1 VPKAFPIPMV
11 LGMCVPEVCTV
22 SDFNNFK
29 SYLVTAIN
37 AMIPQL
43 FQGIKGFN
51 LNIQLNTDDMHFE
64 DANQKNK
71 DATKADAWSWIIVLL
86 IIFFL
91 LSMIISS
98 IAFWYFKKES
108 ERR

>member
-11 LGMCVPEVCTV
+11 LGLCVPDVCTV

-43 FQGIKGFN
+43 FEGIKGFD
-51 LNIQLNTDDMHFE
+51 LTHQLNTDDMHFE
-64 DANQKNK
+64 DAYQKNK
-71 DATKADAWSWIIVLL
+71 EATKADAWSWIIVLVV
-86 IIFFL
+86 IFCL
-91 LSMIISS
+91 LSVIISS